1 MRRKKPRARI
11 ARTATVSRAVLLRS
25 IGAPK
30 PKKGGKGDVQ
40 TVDANGNTVVT
51 KYTPG
56 GRIKSVTRSK
66 NGKIIDEYI
75 FDPDGGW
82 TQTSFDDKGRP
93 VFISSYDGKGRVQ
106 VQRTITWSPNGIIDH
121 EEVGIFERDETGR
134 LIGER
139 WSHEKYSAAGQRI
152 EHTDVEREI

>member
-56 GRIKSVTRSK
+56 GHIYSVTRPK
-66 NGKIIDEYI
+66 NGKIIDESI
-75 FDPDGGW
+75 FDPDVGW
-82 TQTSFDDKGRP
+82 TQTSFDDKG
-93 VFISSYDGKGRVQ
+93 DVQ
-106 VQRTITWSPNGIIDH
+106 TVDANGNT
-121 EEVGIFERDETGR
+121 VVT
-134 LIGER
+134 
-139 WSHEKYSAAGQRI
+139 KY
-152 EHTDVEREI
+152 